1 MKELTHGSAENTKFP
16 PKVDTF
22 RILQNYQS
30 IFKYIETKVISKK
43 LADPIWLIR
52 QVMIIYVFRLEY

>member
-30 IFKYIETKVISKK
+30 IFKYIETKVLHPERSVIGRG
-43 LADPIWLIR
+43 LVEMR
-52 QVMIIYVFRLEY
+52 YVR